1 MKSRGCDASIL
12 LDNAPG
18 IASEKDAVPNASI
31 AGTEVVDDIK
41 TALENVCPGVV
52 SCADILAIASE
63 ISVVLTGGPAWNV
76 VLGRRDSRTANRAG
90 AGSSIPSPFRGLADI
105 QDKFTAVGLD
115 NTDLVALSVR
125 IRVCISW
132 ALGGCTVM
140 RIRITS
146 SGAHTFGKARCA
158 SFRDRL
164 YNFSNT
170 GNPDPTLDITY
181 LATLRQ
187 SCPNGG
193 NANTVVDLDPETPN
207 GFDNSYFTNLQN
219 NRGLL
224 QSDQELLST
233 SGSTVAIVNQFG
245 NSQSAFFTSFA
256 RSMINM
262 GNISPL
268 TGKNGEISFTPRS
281 VQAQSNKSSESRMD
295 PKLLSMSPSS
305 GEWFRALVLEV
316 GHSEITHV
324 TVTFPGT
331 RPRIVNEENTSYKPH
346 RHSGETTP
354 GDILVGD
361 DH

>member
-1 MKSRGCDASIL
+1 
-12 LDNAPG
+12 
-18 IASEKDAVPNASI
+18 
-31 AGTEVVDDIK
+31 
-41 TALENVCPGVV
+41 
-52 SCADILAIASE
+52 
-63 ISVVLTGGPAWNV
+63 
-76 VLGRRDSRTANRAG
+76 
-90 AGSSIPSPFRGLADI
+90 
-105 QDKFTAVGLD
+105 
-115 NTDLVALSVR
+115 
-125 IRVCISW
+125 
-132 ALGGCTVM
+132 M

-158 SFRDRL
+158 SFRNRL

-170 GNPDPTLDITY
+170 GNPDPTLDTTY

-256 RSMINM
+256 QSMINM

-305 GEWFRALVLEV
+305 GEWFRDLVLEV
-316 GHSEITHV
+316 GHSEITHA

-354 GDILVGD
+354 GDILGTLVFVISNSHCLIFTKTSMAQADIIKLSLLIDSSFEFIFGFHGYKLQPLYLSIYNLVPRVRYTGKAPIATISD
-361 DH
+361 PLSSLLVR